1 MGRNNVSETNYLCA
15 SIYDV
20 MIQRIQSVWLLLASL
35 AIFALFFFPLAH
47 GVYIGGAA
55 KTIKV
60 DGVYQ
65 DINGHLLRTVS
76 FLPLT
81 IVAVIIGI
89 LPLIIIFLFKDR
101 KLQIALSYSFMLV
114 LIGFSFWM
122 SQTVKGIAEGV
133 TFGTN
138 NMGIGIFLSSVS
150 IVFTLLAIRGMK
162 GDEKLIKSA
171 DRLR

>member
-1 MGRNNVSETNYLCA
+1 
-15 SIYDV
+15 

-35 AIFALFFFPLAH
+35 AIFALFFFPIAH
-47 GVYIGGAA
+47 GVYIGGSA

-60 DGVYQ
+60 DGIYE
-65 DINGHLLRTVS
+65 DINGQLLRTVS
-76 FLPLT
+76 FLALT
-81 IVAVIIGI
+81 IATIVIGI
-89 LPLIIIFLFKDR
+89 LPLIIIFLYKDR
-101 KLQIALSYSFMLV
+101 KLQIALGYSFMLV
-114 LIGFSFWM
+114 LVGFSFWM

-150 IVFTLLAIRGMK
+150 IVFVLLAIK
-162 GDEKLIKSA
+162 SIKNDEKLIKSA

>member
-1 MGRNNVSETNYLCA
+1 MGRNNVSETNYLCV

-35 AIFALFFFPLAH
+35 AIFALFFFPIAH
-47 GVYIGGAA
+47 GVYIGGSA

-60 DGVYQ
+60 DGIYE
-65 DINGHLLRTVS
+65 DINGQLLRTVS
-76 FLPLT
+76 FLALTVAT
-81 IVAVIIGI
+81 IVIGI
-89 LPLIIIFLFKDR
+89 LPLIIIFLYKNR
-101 KLQIALSYSFMLV
+101 KQQIALSYSFMLV
-114 LIGFSFWM
+114 LVGFSFWM

-138 NMGIGIFLSSVS
+138 NAGIGIFLSSVS
-150 IVFTLLAIRGMK
+150 IVFTLLAIRGIK
-162 GDEKLIKSA
+162 NDEKLIKSA